1 MSPAAPP
8 IPRYALYGE
17 SAIAEGAER
26 LHCESIPA
34 RSRLHQ
40 WEIQPHWHA
49 YFLQILYIREG
60 GGVARLEDREQELE
74 APCVLVVP
82 AGCVHGFRFLP
93 ETDGQ
98 VMTAVQ
104 ASLPAALVGAFAE
117 PAYLGLAPDDPRWR
131 RLDVLV
137 ATLVEAFGSVD
148 AWRGAALQG
157 ALHVLLAQLAAVH
170 GEAPPAGEPGR
181 ARQHVRRYYRL
192 VEQYFRQHRDLGFY
206 AGVLGLTP
214 TQLNRVCRA
223 ERGLSA
229 LAVIH
234 RRLLAEAERE
244 LAYTSLSIKEVA
256 LELGF
261 QDAAYFS
268 RFFMRQSGR
277 TPTDFRMA
285 AQQRFAQGMDAPT
298 TALRDARRASAPWP
312 EAAQ

>member
-1 MSPAAPP
+1 MPSGPPP

-17 SAIAEGAER
+17 FAAAEGAER

-60 GGVARLEDREQELE
+60 GGVARLEDREQDLK

-117 PAYLGLAPDDPRWR
+117 PVYLGLTPDEPRWR

-137 ATLVEAFGSVD
+137 TTLVEAFGSVD

-157 ALHVLLAQLAAVH
+157 ALHVVLAQLAAAH
-170 GEAPPAGEPGR
+170 GEAPSTGEAGR

-192 VEQYFRQHRDLGFY
+192 VEQHFRQHREIGFY
-206 AGVLGLTP
+206 AGALGMTS

-229 LAVIH
+229 LAVIQ

-268 RFFMRQSGR
+268 RFFVRQSGR
-277 TPTDFRMA
+277 TPTDFRLA
-285 AQQRFAQGMDAPT
+285 AQQRFAQGMDAPA
-298 TALRDARRASAPWP
+298 TAPRDSPQSLNPAG
-312 EAAQ
+312 